1 MSSGEFIVEMLD
13 IWKTYPDGVRALEG
27 VSLRLRR
34 GEIHGLLGEN
44 GAGKTTLMRILSGL
58 IKPSHGTIIV
68 NGRRVFFKNSSEA
81 LSLGIGMV
89 HQHPALVPV
98 FTARENIYLGLKPSQ
113 IDDARLEEVIKSSGL
128 SIPLD
133 VKVEDLSLGL
143 RQKVEIIKM
152 LYRGVNVLILDE
164 PTTNMTPLET
174 EELFKSLVRLKNE
187 GKTIVFISHKLREV
201 LQVTDRVTV
210 LRKGKVAGEVET
222 GKTTPG
228 ELARLMVGREV
239 FLKVEKKP
247 REVGRPLLEVEDLWV
262 KGDLGQDAVR
272 GVTFKIHEGEILGI
286 AGVEGNGQVELVE
299 AVTGLRKPW
308 RGRIVFNGVEVKEAD
323 PLLLYNM
330 GLAHIP
336 EDRQKMGL
344 ILEMSLWE
352 NSILGLHATGVFT
365 GKFGL
370 FKYEKIF
377 SHADKIVKEFEIL
390 APNIFTPV
398 RSLSGG
404 NQQKLVAG
412 RELSKKPLLIVANQP
427 TRGLDVAATEYI
439 RKLLVQL
446 RDEGKG
452 VLLVSSD
459 LDEILELSDRVAVM
473 YKGEFMGIVK
483 PGEVSIKELGL
494 MIGGYKLSEVRAGE
508 G

>member
-1 MSSGEFIVEMLD
+1 MSSREFIVEMLD

-27 VSLRLRR
+27 VDLRLRR

-58 IKPSHGTIIV
+58 IKPSRGTIIV
-68 NGRRVFFKNSSEA
+68 NGRKVFFKNSSEA

-98 FTARENIYLGLKPSQ
+98 FTARENIYLGLKSSQ
-113 IDDARLEEVIKSSGL
+113 IDDARLEEVMKNSGL
-128 SIPLD
+128 TVPLD

-152 LYRGVNVLILDE
+152 LYRGVDVLILDE
-164 PTTNMTPLET
+164 PTTNMTPIET
-174 EELFKSLVRLKNE
+174 EELFRSLVKLRND
-187 GKTIVFISHKLREV
+187 GKTIVFISHKLKEV
-201 LQVTDRVTV
+201 LQVTDRITV
-210 LRKGKVAGEVET
+210 LRKGRVAGEVET

-239 FLKVEKKP
+239 FLKIEKKP
-247 REVGRPLLEVEDLWV
+247 REVGKPILEVEDLWV

-272 GVTFKIHEGEILGI
+272 GVTFKIHEGEIFGI

-299 AVTGLRKPW
+299 AVSGLRKPLK
-308 RGRIVFNGVEVKEAD
+308 GRIVFNGVEVREAN
-323 PLLLYNM
+323 PLLLYSK

-352 NSILGLHATGVFT
+352 NSILGLHKTGGFTKKLGVFN
-365 GKFGL
+365 
-370 FKYEKIF
+370 YERIF
-377 SHADKIVKEFEIL
+377 SYVSRIVREFEIV
-390 APNIFTPV
+390 APSISTPA

-404 NQQKLVAG
+404 NQQKLVAA
-412 RELSKKPLLIVANQP
+412 REISKSPLLIVANQP

-446 RDEGKG
+446 RDEGKA

-459 LDEILELSDRVAVM
+459 LDEILDLSDRVAVM
-473 YKGEFMGIVK
+473 YKGEFMGVVK
-483 PGEVSIKELGL
+483 PGEVGIKELGL
-494 MIGGYKLSEVRAGE
+494 MIGGYKLSEVRGQ
-508 G
+508 